1 MRICK
6 TCGEKFNF
14 EQNMK
19 SIFKRDGRV
28 ECERCN
34 SVFVLKKENV
44 FRWLLD
50 FIYIFIVI
58 SISDEIGGIK
68 GIIIALA
75 IGLIVV
81 FIDLNLYGR
90 YILKNHR

>member
-90 YILKNHR
+90 YILKNRR

>member
-44 FRWLLD
+44 FIWLLD

-81 FIDLNLYGR
+81 FIDLNLDGR

>member
-68 GIIIALA
+68 RIIIALA

-81 FIDLNLYGR
+81 FIDLNLDGR

>member
-6 TCGEKFNF
+6 TCGEKFTF

-50 FIYIFIVI
+50 FICIFILI
-58 SISDEIGGIK
+58 SISDKIGGIK

-81 FIDLNLYGR
+81 FIDLNLDGR
-90 YILKNHR
+90 YILKKS

>member
-34 SVFVLKKENV
+34 SVFVLKKENI

-81 FIDLNLYGR
+81 FIDLNLDGR

>member
-81 FIDLNLYGR
+81 FIDLNLDGR